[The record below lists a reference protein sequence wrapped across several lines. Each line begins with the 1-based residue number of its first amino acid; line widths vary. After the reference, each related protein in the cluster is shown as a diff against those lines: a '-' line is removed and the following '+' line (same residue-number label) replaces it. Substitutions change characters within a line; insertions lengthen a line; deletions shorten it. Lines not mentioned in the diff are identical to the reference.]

1 VDEPLDAGDVPR
13 DIGLAGINNINTIPF
28 ANLPY
33 DRINAIGKQWI
44 RRFALSLAKE
54 MLGYTRSKFATIPIP
69 GNDISMNGADLVS
82 QAQTEQEA
90 LRTELKELLD
100 EMTYSKLIEGDA
112 DLLENSNRIQG
123 QIPMPIFVG

>member
-1 VDEPLDAGDVPR
+1 
-13 DIGLAGINNINTIPF
+13 
-28 ANLPY
+28 
-33 DRINAIGKQWI
+33 
-44 RRFALSLAKE
+44 
-54 MLGYTRSKFATIPIP
+54 
-69 GNDISMNGADLVS
+69 MNGTDLVS
-82 QAQTEQEA
+82 QAKEEQEA